1 MKTFEDLVFHKHF
14 NFPLFTVQAKMFFPN
29 GYGISVIAG
38 ESAYSNDEN
47 PYECAVLKG
56 NSEKWNLT
64 YDTPITDDVIGYCN
78 EEKVTEI
85 MEQIQKLKV

>member
-1 MKTFEDLVFHKHF
+1 MKTFEDLVFKKHPS
-14 NFPLFTVQAKMFFPN
+14 FPMPAMQAKMFFPN
-29 GYGISVIAG
+29 GYGISVITG
-38 ESAYSNDEN
+38 KYAYSDDEN
-47 PYECAVLKG
+47 PYECAVLIG

-85 MEQIQKLKV
+85 MEQIQKL

>member
-1 MKTFEDLVFHKHF
+1 MKTFEDLVFKKHPS
-14 NFPLFTVQAKMFFPN
+14 FPMPAMQAKMFFPN
-29 GYGISVIAG
+29 GYGISVITG
-38 ESAYSNDEN
+38 KYAYSDDEN
-47 PYECAVLKG
+47 PYECAVLIG

-85 MEQIQKLKV
+85 MKQIQKL

>member
-1 MKTFEDLVFHKHF
+1 MKTFEDLVFKKHPT
-14 NFPLFTVQAKMFFPN
+14 FPEFDVQAKMFFPN

-38 ESAYSNDEN
+38 KYAYSNNEN

-64 YDTPITDDVIGYCN
+64 YDTPITDDVIGYCD
-78 EEKVTEI
+78 EKKVTEI